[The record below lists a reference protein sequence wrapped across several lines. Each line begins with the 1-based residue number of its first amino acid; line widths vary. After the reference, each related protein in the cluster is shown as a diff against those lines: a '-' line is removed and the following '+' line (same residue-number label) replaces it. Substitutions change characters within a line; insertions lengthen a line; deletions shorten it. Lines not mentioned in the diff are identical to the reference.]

1 MSLVWTITDWKP
13 MGMLYQ
19 VLKVVSIVGFLY
31 YGLAV
36 LFTNAMVDE
45 FNRYG
50 LPQFRKLVGVL
61 EVLGAAGLI
70 VGYFVPG
77 LTAAAS
83 GGLALMMAA
92 GVAVRF
98 RSGDSV
104 GQALQ
109 AFGMMLINLFI
120 LVYAWRFAGR

>member
-1 MSLVWTITDWKP
+1 

-50 LPQFRKLVGVL
+50 LPQVRKFVGVL

>member
-1 MSLVWTITDWKP
+1 MST
-13 MGMLYQ
+13 LYQ
-19 VLKVVSIVGFLY
+19 LAKIVSIGAFLY

-36 LFTNAMVDE
+36 LFTDAMVNE

-61 EVLGAAGLI
+61 EVIGAAGLI
-70 VGYFVPG
+70 AGYFVPG

-109 AFGMMLINLFI
+109 AFAMLVLNAFI
-120 LVYAWRFAGR
+120 CVYAIWLARH